1 MVDSLEVSTDIDDS
15 RVTFEEK
22 NNTETYKSNSVV
34 DK

>member
-15 RVTFEEK
+15 RVAFEEK
-22 NNTETYKSNSVV
+22 NNTETYKSNSVL